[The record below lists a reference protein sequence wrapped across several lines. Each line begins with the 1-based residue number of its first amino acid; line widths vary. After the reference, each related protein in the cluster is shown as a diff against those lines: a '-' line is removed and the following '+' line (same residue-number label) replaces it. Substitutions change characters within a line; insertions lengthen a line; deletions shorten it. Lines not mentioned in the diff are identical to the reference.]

1 MHPLSLA
8 SLVGH
13 TLHYGL
19 LVVGFAGVGALVLG
33 STRSPSPAARAALV
47 TVGGSSDPRLGRRGA
62 EVPATVATR
71 PALWPVAVVSS
82 AAAAGVHAAMGPAH
96 ATESP
101 LLGLL
106 FVVAATAQLAWA
118 GVALL
123 RPVTGP
129 RAASLAAAGL
139 VLQGTVLAAWAL
151 SRTVGLPGLEG
162 PEPVGPWDAAAVV
175 WQLVASAA
183 CLWVIAAGGVRPL
196 ASGTAW
202 HRGAVAW
209 AGLSVLALPLLVL
222 VTVRTGG
229 GA

>member
-19 LVVGFAGVGALVLG
+19 LAVGFAGVGALVLG
-33 STRSPSPAARAALV
+33 SIRRPSPAARPELV
-47 TVGGSSDPRLGRRGA
+47 TVGGTPGERLRRPGGGA
-62 EVPATVATR
+62 PAADAPR

-96 ATESP
+96 ASESP
-101 LLGLL
+101 LLALL
-106 FVVAATAQLAWA
+106 FGVAATAQLAWA

-129 RAASLAAAGL
+129 RAAFLAAAGL
-139 VLQGTVLAAWAL
+139 VLQGAVLAAWVL

-162 PEPVGPWDAAAVV
+162 PEPVGPWDSAAVV

-196 ASGTAW
+196 AAGAAW

-209 AGLSVLALPLLVL
+209 AGLSALALPLLVL
-222 VTVRTGG
+222 VTTRTGG